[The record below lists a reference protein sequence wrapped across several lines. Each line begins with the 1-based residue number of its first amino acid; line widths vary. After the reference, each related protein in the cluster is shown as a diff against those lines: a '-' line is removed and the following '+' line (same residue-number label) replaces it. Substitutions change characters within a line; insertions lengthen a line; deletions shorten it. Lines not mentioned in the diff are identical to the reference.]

1 MEEGVIWKLQEKWG
15 QHISELPEWTVW
27 SPTAG
32 FRPVWGARKT
42 RPEGLRVDLVEK
54 GGKST
59 GKGWLKWKWKGLLWP
74 WVIYW
79 ILRFQKLRIPNQ
91 GPVGKGRLQMP
102 KFLPL
107 PEGDMLISLVRSR
120 TLIWPHILMK
130 SLGEMMSI
138 RGHDLHSSPFHPS
151 VQLTRVFSEDHCPSF
166 LPLFSL
172 FILFLV
178 QIKKESTVG
187 SHPCLFLPCGHLI
200 FGAIRDAA
208 RTSYTALVWDQ
219 IMGKG
224 CFLWSSPTHCVYFP
238 RLGSTLGKGS

>member
-27 SPTAG
+27 FPTAG

-79 ILRFQKLRIPNQ
+79 VLRFQKLRIPNQ

-102 KFLPL
+102 KLLPL
-107 PEGDMLISLVRSR
+107 PEMTCWSPWSDPGHWSDHIYSWSHLERWCPFVDMTCTLLPFTQVSSWPGFFLRTTVHLFFLYFPCSSCSLYRLKRKALWAHTHVFFFLVATWVLERSEMQR
-120 TLIWPHILMK
+120 GPHIL
-130 SLGEMMSI
+130 L
-138 RGHDLHSSPFHPS
+138 
-151 VQLTRVFSEDHCPSF
+151 
-166 LPLFSL
+166 
-172 FILFLV
+172 
-178 QIKKESTVG
+178 
-187 SHPCLFLPCGHLI
+187 
-200 FGAIRDAA
+200 
-208 RTSYTALVWDQ
+208 
-219 IMGKG
+219 
-224 CFLWSSPTHCVYFP
+224 
-238 RLGSTLGKGS
+238 